1 MSKAFP
7 ETRSGPLSHLKV
19 LDLSRVLAGPWAGQ
33 VLADMGAQVIKV
45 ERPGVG
51 DDTRVW
57 GPPFLKDEQGRETR
71 EACYFLAA
79 NRGKRSITLDIS
91 EPEGQEIVRRLA
103 AGSDIVLENYKVG
116 TLTRFGLDYESLKA
130 VKPDIV
136 YCSVTGFGQTGPL
149 AELPAYDFMIQAMG
163 GLMSV
168 TGERDG
174 EPGAGPQ
181 KVGIPIID
189 VMTGMWTAVGVLAAL
204 ARRDQTGEGEY
215 IDLAMLDVMVATIA
229 NQGMNYLVSGK
240 TPRRMGNKHPNIQP
254 QDVFTCSD
262 GKQMVLAVGND
273 GQFVNFC
280 EAVGAPELARDP
292 RYVLNSDR
300 VANLQPLM
308 EFITAEI
315 GRRERAEIVDLLR
328 AHGVPCSPINNI
340 AEILEEPQIKHREML
355 RYLRHPTA
363 GKVPQIVSPLK
374 FRQMP
379 LEFEDAP
386 PLLGADTALVL
397 EDLGFDASDIAALAT
412 ARII

>member
-7 ETRSGPLSHLKV
+7 KTRSGPLSHIKV

-45 ERPGVG
+45 ERPGAG

-57 GPPFLKDEQGRETR
+57 GPPFLKDAEGRETR

-79 NRGKRSITLDIS
+79 NRGKRSVTLDIS
-91 EPEGQEIVRRLA
+91 KPEGQDIVRRLA
-103 AGSDIVLENYKVG
+103 ADADIVLENYKVG
-116 TLTRFGLDYESLKA
+116 TLKKFGLDYESLKA
-130 VKPDIV
+130 VKPDLI

-149 AELPAYDFMIQAMG
+149 AKLPAYDFMIQAMG

-174 EPGAGPQ
+174 EPGGGPQ
-181 KVGIPIID
+181 KVGMPIID

-204 ARRDQTGEGEY
+204 SQRDRSGKGDY

-273 GQFVNFC
+273 GQFASFC

-292 RYVLNSDR
+292 RYALNSDR
-300 VANLQPLM
+300 VVNLQPLM

-315 GRRERAEIVDLLR
+315 GQRDRPEIIGLLR
-328 AHGVPCSPINNI
+328 RHGVPCSPINNI
-340 AEILEEPQIKHREML
+340 AEILEEPQIQHREML
-355 RYLRHPTA
+355 RYLKHPTA
-363 GKVPQIVSPLK
+363 GQVPQIVSPLK
-374 FRQMP
+374 FQQMP

-386 PLLGADTALVL
+386 PLLGADTAAVL
-397 EDLGFDASDIAALAT
+397 EDLGLDAAQIDALR
-412 ARII
+412 ARGVV

>member
-91 EPEGQEIVRRLA
+91 KPEGQEIVRRLA

>member
-91 EPEGQEIVRRLA
+91 KPEGQEIVRRLA

-163 GLMSV
+163 VLMSV